1 MKLASCACVW
11 HVMLGLFVWYGG
23 LVGAAGARVVTTNDV
38 AVSAVSDAAT
48 PSQPQV
54 CIVQIMASGA
64 VLSGFVNNPTDPTI
78 AMLTPS
84 ETATNVPV
92 SCQDLTSIGL
102 GVANQ
107 EPSPVSLQITVF
119 THQGTALCT
128 RGPFTLPEN
137 GARGVVF
144 GSDCVEAQPGAIK
157 VLGFQTGDSW
167 ANFHLKHDLASEFMF
182 TEISASAILT
192 VNFDDFDVIYVT
204 DAFLKN
210 GTPAYAVNLN
220 ARQADIA
227 NFLSKGGG
235 IVFGVQ
241 SFGGASTTN
250 GDEYNFLP
258 PGIVDG
264 QPIGMEVAGDTVTI
278 TDPSQPIFE
287 GVTNA
292 ALSNW
297 GSSYHGFFARGSL
310 TTVAIETNPYTGPS
324 GQSVIRVGS
333 YGAGTIVGWTLDP
346 DFHHQGTAFVRN
358 ALNFAAGHPSAS
370 DQEGLQPQRAPHARQ
385 LVP

>member
-1 MKLASCACVW
+1 
-11 HVMLGLFVWYGG
+11 
-23 LVGAAGARVVTTNDV
+23 
-38 AVSAVSDAAT
+38 
-48 PSQPQV
+48 
-54 CIVQIMASGA
+54 MASGA
-64 VLSGFVNNPTDPTI
+64 VLSGFVNNPTEPTI
-78 AMLTPS
+78 AVLVPS

-92 SCQDLTSIGL
+92 SCQDLTNIGL
-102 GVANQ
+102 AVANQ

-137 GARGVVF
+137 GGRGVVF
-144 GSDCVEAQPGAIK
+144 GSDCVEAQPGTIK

-167 ANFHLKHDLASEFMF
+167 ANFHLKHDLAGEFMF

-204 DAFLKN
+204 DAWYKN

-241 SFGGASTTN
+241 NFGGGPTN

-264 QPIGMEVAGDTVTI
+264 QPIGMWVYGEKVTI

-287 GVTNA
+287 GVNNA
-292 ALSNW
+292 DLSNW
-297 GSSYHGFFARGSL
+297 GSSYHGFFATGSL
-310 TTVAIETNPYTGPS
+310 TTVAIETNPYAPDGGPS

-346 DFHHQGTAFVRN
+346 DFHQQGAAFVRN

-370 DQEGLQPQRAPHARQ
+370 DQKGLQPQRAPHAMQ